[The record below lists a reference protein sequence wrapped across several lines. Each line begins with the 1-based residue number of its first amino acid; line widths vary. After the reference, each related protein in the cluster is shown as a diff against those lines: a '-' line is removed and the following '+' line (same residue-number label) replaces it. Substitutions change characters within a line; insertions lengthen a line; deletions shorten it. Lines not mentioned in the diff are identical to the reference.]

1 MDTHIL
7 GPRGGP
13 SMGAVVSAQGVRVA
27 FGDSPSSGH
36 DICKTVG
43 ATPKNPLWVR
53 VTGAVTTAFDGTSPV
68 VKIIICDLDGSNPVD
83 LATIAAP
90 NKTVMITK
98 DKLLEFVYTPG
109 GGGSA
114 GEAGYLIEVVGKG
127 VLRSP

>member
-1 MDTHIL
+1 MDTHII

-43 ATPKNPLWVR
+43 ATPKNPLFVR
-53 VTGAVTTAFDGTSPV
+53 VTGAPGGTALNGTAV
-68 VKIIICDLDGSNPVD
+68 AKIIICELDGSNPVD

-90 NKTVMITK
+90 NKTIMITR
-98 DKLLEFVYTPG
+98 DMLIEFVYTPG
-109 GGGSA
+109 TA
-114 GEAGYLIEVVGKG
+114 TQGEAGYLIEVVGKG
-127 VLRSP
+127 MLRSP